1 MGAQKAV
8 IIAALLLVA
17 AMLLAAAFRG
27 KFGSLLAVFFIPAR
41 VG

>member
-1 MGAQKAV
+1 MGAEKAV
-8 IIAALLLVA
+8 VIAVLLLAA

-27 KFGSLLAVFFIPAR
+27 KFGSLLAVLFVPAR